1 MSVIKSARPF
11 LLKMKTPTDPLQR
24 FEEGL
29 PHSRDGLL
37 KLWSELA
44 PRVRVADPGRYF
56 AVQEALEQDIPFPVL
71 VLYVFRE
78 SRRALEDNRTQERAA
93 K

>member
-1 MSVIKSARPF
+1 MIKSARPY
-11 LLKMKTPTDPLQR
+11 LLKLQTPTHPLKR
-24 FEEGL
+24 FEEAL

-44 PRVRVADPGRYF
+44 TRVRVADPGRYF
-56 AVQEALEQDIPFPVL
+56 AVQDALEQDIPFPVL

-78 SRRALEDNRTQERAA
+78 SRRALEDNRAQKRAA
-93 K
+93 E

>member
-1 MSVIKSARPF
+1 MIKSARPY
-11 LLKMKTPTDPLQR
+11 LLKMKTPTDPLKR
-24 FEEGL
+24 FEEAL
-29 PHSRDGLL
+29 PRSREALL
-37 KLWSELA
+37 KLWIELA

-78 SRRALEDNRTQERAA
+78 SRRALENNPAQERAA